1 MGANLILFRF
11 VFEDEVTRAKCL
23 EVDFGG
29 VTDVV
34 IRVASLDFTH
44 LEESPL
50 ELVIDLFLMQ
60 AILQRAHM
68 LHI

>member
-1 MGANLILFRF
+1 M
-11 VFEDEVTRAKCL
+11 
-23 EVDFGG
+23 DFGG
-29 VTDVV
+29 VADVM

-68 LHI
+68 LHICVAHGIDMCHRKI